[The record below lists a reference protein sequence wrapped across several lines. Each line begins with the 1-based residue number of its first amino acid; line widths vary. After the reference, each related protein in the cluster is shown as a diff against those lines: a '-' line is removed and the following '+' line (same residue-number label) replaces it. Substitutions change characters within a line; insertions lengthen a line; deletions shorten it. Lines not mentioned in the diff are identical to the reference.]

1 MIKRQHTKK
10 PTPRFPSGTW
20 TLSSLYY
27 NYKSQ
32 VFVDS
37 RMLT

>member
-1 MIKRQHTKK
+1 MIKQQHTKK
-10 PTPRFPSGTW
+10 STSRFPSGTW
-20 TLSSLYY
+20 TLFPYY

>member
-10 PTPRFPSGTW
+10 AHAPLSQRHMDSFFPNYS
-20 TLSSLYY
+20 
-27 NYKSQ
+27 YKSQ